1 MEEARPS
8 FTAQGAAIMRAMH
21 QTSDDDPKV
30 LIDPIVSRLIDSETY
45 EIARAAFAQM
55 PPALVARLRAMFV
68 VRSRYAEDC
77 LAESFNRGV
86 GQYVILG
93 AGLDTFGYRQPP
105 WAEGLKIFEVDYP
118 SSQQWKRDRLESE
131 GIPTPGNLKFVAVDF
146 ERISLRDG
154 LSGAGFDF
162 AVPSFFSLLGV
173 SQYLSEDA
181 FDLTLKLVLSTA
193 VESEVVFSFVLPDED
208 LPAEEV
214 PLAAMSAARAA
225 ASDEPW
231 LTRFNP
237 GRLRAKLIAMG
248 FSKVIHLSPEQEH
261 ERYFQSR
268 RDGMQNFVMEQMMTA
283 IV

>member
-45 EIARAAFAQM
+45 EIARAAFAHV

-105 WAEGLKIFEVDYP
+105 WAERLKIFEVDYP
-118 SSQQWKRDRLESE
+118 SSQQWKRGRLESQR
-131 GIPTPGNLKFVAVDF
+131 IPTPGNLKFVAVDF

-181 FDLTLKLVLSTA
+181 FDLALKLVLSTA
-193 VESEVVFSFVLPDED
+193 VASKIVFSFVLPD
-208 LPAEEV
+208 EV

-225 ASDEPW
+225 ASGERW

-248 FSKVIHLSPEQEH
+248 FSKVMHLSPEQEH

>member
-8 FTAQGAAIMRAMH
+8 FTAQGAATMRAMH

-118 SSQQWKRDRLESE
+118 SSQQWKRGRLESQ

-248 FSKVIHLSPEQEH
+248 FSKRNPPL
-261 ERYFQSR
+261 
-268 RDGMQNFVMEQMMTA
+268 A
-283 IV
+283 